1 MNRSLATLA
10 CLGALGLG
18 APAWASDDQGLLETI
33 ERLRTDERWQ
43 SRSEAAMQLG
53 RSFDIRA
60 RRPLVRALED
70 SHYGV
75 RAAAIRALVSLGDVR
90 AVPSL
95 LDALSDDE
103 PFVRAEARRA
113 LDQFE
118 PSAER
123 PFLVHALRHHPDP
136 RARMAAAERLAAH
149 LDPDNEE
156 ALLEATAE
164 PDEVGRYATSV
175 LLGLPKDKALG
186 IFQFGLRHVD
196 YRVQIASAQSLA
208 ILDLPEAAA
217 PIIELLDAQIPDVTI
232 AAARAIRDLGH
243 HVDEP
248 LYLVLARRSKDR
260 LERVRALKVVGALG
274 GDEASKL
281 LLNAV
286 DDPDVMVRGAAVSGL
301 GMMRELKA
309 IPKLTE
315 MKKHEE
321 NARIRSLVRLTL
333 ASLIRSQEE
342 STARP

>member
-1 MNRSLATLA
+1 
-10 CLGALGLG
+10 
-18 APAWASDDQGLLETI
+18 
-33 ERLRTDERWQ
+33 
-43 SRSEAAMQLG
+43 MQLG
-53 RSFDIRA
+53 RSSDIRA
-60 RRPLVRALED
+60 RRPLIRALED
-70 SHYGV
+70 GHYGV
-75 RAAAIRALVSLGDVR
+75 RAAAIRALVHFGDVR

-95 LDALSDDE
+95 LDVLSDDE

-118 PSAER
+118 PAAER
-123 PFLVHALRHHPDP
+123 PYLIHALRHHADP
-136 RARMAAAERLAAH
+136 RARLAAAERLAAN
-149 LDPDNEE
+149 LDPTNEE

-164 PDEVGRYATSV
+164 PDDVGHFATKV
-175 LLGLPKDKALG
+175 LMALPKKRALG
-186 IFQFGLRHVD
+186 IFCYGLRHVD
-196 YRVQIASAQSLA
+196 YRVQIASARSLA
-208 ILDLPEAAA
+208 ALDLPEASG
-217 PIIELLDAQIPDVTI
+217 PIIELLDAQVPDVTI
-232 AAARAIRDLGH
+232 AAAQAIRSLGR

-274 GDEASKL
+274 GEEASTL
-281 LLNAV
+281 LLNAM

-301 GMMRELKA
+301 FMMRELRA

-321 NARIRSLVRLTL
+321 NARIRSLVRMTL